1 VVNDYD
7 RSAEVRALNRFGQ
20 DLLIAQR
27 ILEEALHDPEL
38 AGVIDTMLADQSVT
52 KEQLFST
59 AFAQGVIST
68 LSALRQGRLIDLR
81 SN

>member
-1 VVNDYD
+1 MENQIKM
-7 RSAEVRALNRFGQ
+7 NRIDQ
-20 DLLIAQR
+20 DLRVAER
-27 ILEEALHDPEL
+27 ILEEALRDPEL
-38 AGVIDTMLADQSVT
+38 AGLIETMLADQSVT

-68 LSALRQGRLIDLR
+68 LSALRQGRLVDLR